1 MNVEHLRNGPGG
13 TSTVWEALAELVSA
27 GQDLVLDRI
36 DLVRSEITDDIEDLA
51 VSGGMIVAA
60 ALVASAGWV
69 AVAAAIIGWL
79 NHVMQLEAALAL
91 IGALHLGAGVGLGAV
106 AIRRF
111 SRRKLKVQ
119 TPDLNVMEASDG

>member
-1 MNVEHLRNGPGG
+1 MNVEHLRSGPGG
-13 TSTVWEALAELVSA
+13 TSTIWEALAELVSA
-27 GQDLVLDRI
+27 GQDVVLDRI

-60 ALVASAGWV
+60 ALVAAAGWV

-91 IGALHLGAGVGLGAV
+91 IGALHLGAGIGLAAV
-106 AIRRF
+106 AVRRF
-111 SRRKLKVQ
+111 SRRKVKVQ
-119 TPDLNVMEASDG
+119 SPGVMEAADA